1 MKENQ
6 VVIKLHLCFSAVSYQ
21 GHNRREASS
30 TGGEGYRIY
39 ERWPNY
45 GGRFVCKSW
54 CERRLQKV
62 SGSVV
67 NPVTFHSPGISVFFF
82 FFQIVSFSRLQRI
95 ADRLVEHF
103 VSAGLMVREW
113 DQVKLHG
120 TVINTLFRK
129 DHTGRTC
136 RWQVEQLCLLK
147 KIIVI
152 DTLW

>member
-6 VVIKLHLCFSAVSYQ
+6 VVIKLHLYFSVVSYQ

-30 TGGEGYRIY
+30 TGGEGDRIY

-45 GGRFVCKSW
+45 GGRFVRKGW

-67 NPVTFHSPGISVFFF
+67 NPVAFHSPGISVFVLLFF
-82 FFQIVSFSRLQRI
+82 SQMVAFSRLQLI

-120 TVINTLFRK
+120 TVINTRFRK

-136 RWQVEQLCLLK
+136 QRQVEQRCL
-147 KIIVI
+147 
-152 DTLW
+152 